1 MGPGPLVVSISEGEG
16 EAGKAGAGLGLDS
29 REPGPRLLLLGL
41 DTGVTQ
47 LGPRCA
53 GRRYGADLGQR
64 LERGDDGAVLLPV

>member
-1 MGPGPLVVSISEGEG
+1 MGPGPVVVSIREG

-53 GRRYGADLGQR
+53 GSRYGADLGQR
-64 LERGDDGAVLLPV
+64 VR

>member
-1 MGPGPLVVSISEGEG
+1 MVSISEGEG
-16 EAGKAGAGLGLDS
+16 EAGKAGGGLGLDS

-53 GRRYGADLGQR
+53 GSRYGADLGQR
-64 LERGDDGAVLLPV
+64 

>member
-1 MGPGPLVVSISEGEG
+1 MSIREG

-29 REPGPRLLLLGL
+29 LEPGPRLLLLGL

-53 GRRYGADLGQR
+53 GSRYGADLGQR
-64 LERGDDGAVLLPV
+64 VR

>member
-1 MGPGPLVVSISEGEG
+1 MGPGPVVVSIREGEG

-29 REPGPRLLLLGL
+29 LEPGPRLLLLGL

-53 GRRYGADLGQR
+53 GSRYGADLGQR
-64 LERGDDGAVLLPV
+64 VR